1 MARSA
6 PPRQANRKRPITPGG
21 APIWSD
27 MSDKSDRSDMSDTA
41 PHQTPMHN
49 QTAFQ
54 Y

>member
-6 PPRQANRKRPITPGG
+6 PPRQANRKPPITPGG
-21 APIWSD
+21 APIKSD
-27 MSDKSDRSDMSDTA
+27 KSDKSDRSDTA
-41 PHQTPMHN
+41 PHRTLMHN